1 MEYKTAK
8 ETYKGI
14 WLKRKQTPVICLTTG
29 EVYRSASEAERK
41 LGIWAQSILNC
52 CDGKTSQASGKKW
65 AYV

>member
-1 MEYKTAK
+1 MEYKTK
-8 ETYKGI
+8 QEVRKGI
-14 WLKRKQTPVICLTTG
+14 CFKRKHTPIICLTTG